1 MDHNLKVTINNL
13 ELFRNCD
20 FFLVKL
26 ILRCLFLFLLS
37 DQTHELIVYEIGDK
51 VELLENPFY
60 LQLPSDQK
68 NKKQGSK

>member
-1 MDHNLKVTINNL
+1 MDRNLKITIHNL
-13 ELFRNCD
+13 ELLRNLI
-20 FFLVKL
+20 FLVKL